1 MFIYKKQTTTSKNQT
16 TMKTLNDIVLDN
28 IKSDIFNIYIP
39 YFEKVAHGKFTT
51 STKHRIVLEV
61 IKKHSD
67 CIKSDYTSEMI
78 LRVYDML
85 NDILNKR

>member
-1 MFIYKKQTTTSKNQT
+1 
-16 TMKTLNDIVLDN
+16 MKTLNDIVLDN

-51 STKHRIVLEV
+51 AAKHRIVLEV
-61 IKKHSD
+61 IKKHYD
-67 CIKSDYTSEMI
+67 CIKSDDTSEMI